1 MNNLILIAA
10 FLAFGLWTLLCIGVG
25 VRIGLGIGSNRPTTT
40 PESPLPPLNLDALK
54 AEWEQTKMRFVGGS
68 DQIKPESYADDE
80 PPPPEKDNKG
90 VQLGA

>member
-1 MNNLILIAA
+1 MSNLILIAA

-25 VRIGLGIGSNRPTTT
+25 VRIGLIIGVNRPVPTA
-40 PESPLPPLNLDALK
+40 SPLPPLNLDALK
-54 AEWEQTKMRFVGGS
+54 AEWEQAKLRFGGGS
-68 DQIKPESYADDE
+68 DEIKPESYADDE

>member
-1 MNNLILIAA
+1 MNSLILIAA

-25 VRIGLGIGSNRPTTT
+25 VRIGLMFVARPALA

-54 AEWEQTKMRFVGGS
+54 TEWEQAKLRFGGGS

-80 PPPPEKDNKG
+80 TPPPEKDNKG

>member
-10 FLAFGLWTLLCIGVG
+10 FLAFGLWTLLCVAAGLWIGASAS
-25 VRIGLGIGSNRPTTT
+25 RKPSDAT
-40 PESPLPPLNLDALK
+40 ESPLPPLNLDALK
-54 AEWEQTKMRFVGGS
+54 TEWEQAKLRFGGGS